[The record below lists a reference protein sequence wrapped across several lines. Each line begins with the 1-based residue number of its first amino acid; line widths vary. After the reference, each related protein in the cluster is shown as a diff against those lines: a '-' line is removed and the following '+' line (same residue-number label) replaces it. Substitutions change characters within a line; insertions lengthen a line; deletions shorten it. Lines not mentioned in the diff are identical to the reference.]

1 MPAPIRKAHQ
11 SQSEDDNDS
20 GEGSWPEE
28 GAPPA
33 DNSNSNNHGAVLTVT
48 PLPAAAR
55 WVPSCLRFDDAPV
68 EATGCAVDDWAMG
81 PIFMSSLFLGP
92 ALLQLAT
99 QAAGCD
105 FNDDPDIDTP
115 VCENKVYGFR
125 PSSLLSNMAVVSGL
139 LVPLLLPLVG
149 AVLDHTPHRKGVA
162 AATAL
167 GLAALKGLEA
177 AVGRHTWFTIT
188 ILQVLSSVLYNIHV
202 TATYAYKSE
211 LGSAPAVQAS
221 YQSFYSA
228 TQYASMLLFLLA
240 VLVSSGLAGAD
251 NVGTARISQTITC
264 ATAGTLFRFAWKHL
278 FREVPAAIVLPPGVS
293 LWTSGFRK
301 VAGTTL
307 RIASHRQYRPLL
319 WVILSLS
326 FAEAAMSA
334 LATVA
339 TTYLT
344 AVLKMDAT
352 EVGLLFLIVLLMG
365 IPGSRLGGWT
375 MIAFGSPIRSGI
387 LCNAVFVVVTGAAA
401 TLLTGPEHKLEAY
414 GLASL
419 WGICLGWLS
428 PVDTTM
434 FLSVMP
440 GNACRAEFM
449 GIYMLAVYILS
460 WLPPLVFSGLNEAG
474 LPMAYG
480 LASLNLFFLAGLGFL
495 LPVGDDSQRLSP
507 HMELVPTQDADE
519 DNRNRELT

>member
-1 MPAPIRKAHQ
+1 
-11 SQSEDDNDS
+11 
-20 GEGSWPEE
+20 
-28 GAPPA
+28 
-33 DNSNSNNHGAVLTVT
+33 
-48 PLPAAAR
+48 
-55 WVPSCLRFDDAPV
+55 V
-68 EATGCAVDDWAMG
+68 EATGLAVDDWAMG

-99 QAAGCD
+99 QAAGCPYLG
-105 FNDDPDIDTP
+105 DDADMTLCDA
-115 VCENKVYGFR
+115 KVYGFR

-139 LVPLLLPLVG
+139 LVPLSLPVVG
-149 AVLDHTPHRKGVA
+149 AVVDHTPYRKQVA
-162 AATAL
+162 ATTAL
-167 GLAALKGLEA
+167 GLAAVKGLEA

-188 ILQVLSSVLYNIHV
+188 VLQVLSSVLYNIHV

-211 LGSAPAVQAS
+211 LGADPVVQAS
-221 YQSFYSA
+221 YQSFYSC
-228 TQYASMLLFLLA
+228 TQYASMLLFLVA
-240 VLVSSGLAGAD
+240 VLVASGVAGTD
-251 NVGTARISQTITC
+251 DVGTARISQIITSL
-264 ATAGTLFRFAWKHL
+264 TAMSLFAFVWKHL
-278 FREVPAAIVLPPGVS
+278 FRDRPATIFLQPGQS

-301 VAGTTL
+301 VAVTTY
-307 RIASHRQYRPLL
+307 RIASQRQYRPLL
-319 WVILSLS
+319 WVICSLS

-375 MIAFGSPIRSGI
+375 MIAFASPIRSGI
-387 LCNAVFVVVTGAAA
+387 LCNALFAAVTGAAA
-401 TLLTGPEHKLEAY
+401 TLLTGPEHKLQAY

-440 GNACRAEFM
+440 VDSCRAEFM
-449 GIYMLAVYILS
+449 GIYMLAVYVLS

-495 LPVGDDSQRLSP
+495 LLVGGSPGLSAPVSDGQPPWTTSHRV
-507 HMELVPTQDADE
+507 ELVPTQDTDE
-519 DNRNRELT
+519 DNRNHELI